1 MGSIRPESELARL
14 VGATI
19 AGKYKVEKVIGSGA
33 MGVVCSA
40 RHVEIGKRVAIKLIE
55 SSIAGNADVARRFRR
70 EARAASIVESDHI
83 VQVFDVGEDPHL
95 GLYMV
100 MEYLTGEDLSAR
112 LARETMLDVDTSVKI
127 AYQVS
132 RALSKAHAA
141 GVIHRDLKPAN
152 VFLVAKEDKSIF
164 VKVLDFGIS
173 KMLGSESLAK
183 SGQLELTRAGSA
195 IGTPQYASPE
205 QAQGLLD
212 ADHRTDI
219 WSLGVML
226 YEMLAG
232 QPAYKETPTYEQFI
246 VQLVTT
252 EPEPLA
258 TVAPWVPPALAAVVH
273 AAVRHNPDERI
284 PDCDS
289 FGRLLLQAA
298 PKLASQRGPMR
309 SFPDL
314 GPPPPPAPPAP
325 PRPSAPARPLAPARP
340 PARRSATADD
350 TVQMAPLEPDVDPP
364 PRSMA
369 SLLESSP
376 DRFSAAPISD
386 LVPSSRDS
394 KTTVDAS
401 PYLPT
406 PPAAMSTHDVARAA
420 TTSHGS
426 SVTAS
431 QTTAARILV
440 PPSFWRRLAH
450 PSASSRWVAVGIVV
464 GIVVLGVL
472 VGLAIV
478 LLRGKGSV

>member
-1 MGSIRPESELARL
+1 VGSIRPESELARL

-83 VQVFDVGEDPHL
+83 VQVFDVGEDPNL

-205 QAQGLLD
+205 QAQGFLD

-232 QPAYKETPTYEQFI
+232 QPAYRETPTYEQFI
-246 VQLVTT
+246 IQLVTT
-252 EPEPLA
+252 QPEPLSK
-258 TVAPWVPPALAAVVH
+258 VAPWVPPALAAVVH
-273 AAVRHNPDERI
+273 AAVRHNPNERI
-284 PDCDS
+284 PDCDA
-289 FGRLLLQAA
+289 FGRLILQAA

-314 GPPPPPAPPAP
+314 APPPPPP
-325 PRPSAPARPLAPARP
+325 PRPAPMKPSPPIARAPRP
-340 PARRSATADD
+340 RASSTADD
-350 TVQMAPLEPDVDPP
+350 TIQMAPLEDNIEAPP
-364 PRSMA
+364 A
-369 SLLESSP
+369 SATSLMDSSP

-420 TTSHGS
+420 SVSATSAAARIS
-426 SVTAS
+426 AS
-431 QTTAARILV
+431 QTTASRIL
-440 PPSFWRRLAH
+440 PPSHFAH
-450 PSASSRWVAVGIVV
+450 PFARSPWVAVGILV
-464 GIVVLGVL
+464 GIVLVGVL

-478 LLRGKGSV
+478 LLRSKGSV

>member
-1 MGSIRPESELARL
+1 MTPETDLARL

-19 AGKYKVEKVIGSGA
+19 AGKYRIDKVIGTGA

-83 VQVFDVGEDPHL
+83 VHVFDVGEDPHL

-100 MEYLTGEDLSAR
+100 MEFLTGEDLSAR

-127 AYQVS
+127 AYQMS

-173 KMLGSESLAK
+173 KMLGQESLAK
-183 SGQLELTRAGSA
+183 SGQLQLTRAGSA

-205 QAQGLLD
+205 QAQGLLT

-232 QPAYKETPTYEQFI
+232 QPAYKEAPTYEQFI
-246 VQLVTT
+246 IQLVTT
-252 EPEPLA
+252 QPEPLA
-258 TVAPWVPPALAAVVH
+258 KVAPWVPAALAQVVH
-273 AAVRHNPDERI
+273 AAIRHNPDERL
-284 PDCDS
+284 PDCDT
-289 FGRLLLQAA
+289 FGRLILQAA

-314 GPPPPPAPPAP
+314 APPPARAH
-325 PRPSAPARPLAPARP
+325 
-340 PARRSATADD
+340 ATADD
-350 TVQMAPLEPDVDPP
+350 TIQMAPLEDDVEPP
-364 PRSMA
+364 PPSATAIMD
-369 SLLESSP
+369 SSP

-394 KTTVDAS
+394 KTTVDTS
-401 PYLPT
+401 PYAPT
-406 PPAAMSTHDVARAA
+406 PSGDQGGIVA
-420 TTSHGS
+420 SGS
-426 SVTAS
+426 GPHASSSERSYAS
-431 QTTAARILV
+431 QTTASRIL
-440 PPSFWRRLAH
+440 PPPGPLGFSIA
-450 PSASSRWVAVGIVV
+450 ANRWLVLGIVAF
-464 GIVVLGVL
+464 ILVLGV
-472 VGLAIV
+472 VAGVAIL

>member
-183 SGQLELTRAGSA
+183 SGQRERQNARSIFRPVDAVASRTCDDVNQSPRSLIELVISRERLNCR
-195 IGTPQYASPE
+195 IV
-205 QAQGLLD
+205 D
-212 ADHRTDI
+212 RH
-219 WSLGVML
+219 
-226 YEMLAG
+226 
-232 QPAYKETPTYEQFI
+232 FI
-246 VQLVTT
+246 RGNHNLR
-252 EPEPLA
+252 
-258 TVAPWVPPALAAVVH
+258 AVV
-273 AAVRHNPDERI
+273 
-284 PDCDS
+284 
-289 FGRLLLQAA
+289 LLLQFAGVA
-298 PKLASQRGPMR
+298 RWNPQRRGFEEFLQLFD
-309 SFPDL
+309 S
-314 GPPPPPAPPAP
+314 
-325 PRPSAPARPLAPARP
+325 PAR
-340 PARRSATADD
+340 
-350 TVQMAPLEPDVDPP
+350 VQPFRNIALF
-364 PRSMA
+364 R
-369 SLLESSP
+369 
-376 DRFSAAPISD
+376 
-386 LVPSSRDS
+386 
-394 KTTVDAS
+394 
-401 PYLPT
+401 
-406 PPAAMSTHDVARAA
+406 
-420 TTSHGS
+420 
-426 SVTAS
+426 
-431 QTTAARILV
+431 
-440 PPSFWRRLAH
+440 
-450 PSASSRWVAVGIVV
+450 
-464 GIVVLGVL
+464 
-472 VGLAIV
+472 
-478 LLRGKGSV
+478 